1 MLFDSSNLGT
11 LTQYW
16 EAGVAIIAMAIWLI
30 INMVT
35 AWRFSRKSPIAT
47 RLSSL
52 LLIIIGLTTIHFTV
66 NKWQSEWEGTLP
78 GGRGT
83 VTNLIMSGYQT
94 AYHPLTMHKVQ
105 TTLSSKS
112 QSCVVLPETQTE
124 VKPDI
129 VVLLQESTVNP
140 TIYQFDKN
148 VDLPDLFYV

>member
-1 MLFDSSNLGT
+1 
-11 LTQYW
+11 
-16 EAGVAIIAMAIWLI
+16 MAIWLI

-105 TTLSSKS
+105 TTLSSKPTVWS
-112 QSCVVLPETQTE
+112 YRKH
-124 VKPDI
+124 KPR
-129 VVLLQESTVNP
+129 
-140 TIYQFDKN
+140 
-148 VDLPDLFYV
+148 